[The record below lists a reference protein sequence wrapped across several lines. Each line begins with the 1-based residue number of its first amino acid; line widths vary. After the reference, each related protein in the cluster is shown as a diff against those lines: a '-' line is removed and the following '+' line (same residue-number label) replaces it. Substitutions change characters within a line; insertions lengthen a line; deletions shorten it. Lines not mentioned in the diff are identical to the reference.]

1 MPIEDTRVF
10 MPAETVAY
18 RTIAGSA
25 VLVNIQDNKMIRL
38 NETGSRIWS
47 LLDGRTVDEI
57 AGQICDVFEVAR
69 EAALEDTREF
79 LGDMVERGLVTRQE
93 KG

>member
-57 AGQICDVFEVAR
+57 AGQMCDIFEVSR
-69 EAALEDTREF
+69 EDALRDAREF
-79 LGDMVERGLVTRQE
+79 LGNMAERGLVTRGDA
-93 KG
+93 K